1 MINERQ
7 TGSLAL
13 HIIAQASFILLSF
26 FAWYVVF
33 VYFLERD
40 MVGGLSGYLIYA
52 DVMVVSLFVL
62 AFFDLRSEQFVL
74 LSSTAKRL
82 KMSFRQ
88 TFVIFSVTVFFLV
101 AIKDTTISRSF
112 FFSYIPVLWL
122 TLTATNFLLPTLMLK
137 RVFHGTSEERCLLI
151 SWDDLKPESG
161 NESEEHLAK
170 YSTLSSWLLHQ
181 SDYGMKPVG
190 ILSPHDTLSRKTGIP
205 FLGDPKDFADAL
217 LTTKATSLIFLQLPC
232 DKNLLKE
239 AFTICDSMAVRLS
252 VLYDLEEEFGHPVR
266 IMQVNGR
273 HVLHFRSEPLQ
284 NPLRRI
290 GKRTFDFFFS
300 LSVSLILLPPLTLIV
315 WIMQCLQS
323 PGSVFYTQRRNG
335 QGNTTFEIIKFRS
348 MHVDGNDIARQATKG
363 DPRIFPFGRFLR
375 ATSLD
380 EMPQFLNVLKGEMSI
395 VGPRPH
401 LPEHNQSW
409 MKILRPYHVRSFVKP
424 GITGLAQIRGLRGEA
439 TSEDEIRRRVEFD
452 IEYIEKWSFRRDLM
466 LIARTVAEVFFPNK
480 KAY

>member
-13 HIIAQASFILLSF
+13 HIIAQASFILISF
-26 FAWYVVF
+26 IGWYAVFAYLF
-33 VYFLERD
+33 DRD
-40 MVGGLSGYLIYA
+40 LVGGLSGYLIYA
-52 DVMVVSLFVL
+52 NVMVISLFTL

-82 KMSFRQ
+82 MMSFRQ
-88 TFVIFSVTVFFLV
+88 TFVIVSVTVFFLV

-112 FFSYIPVLWL
+112 FFSYVPVLWL

-137 RVFHGTSEERCLLI
+137 HVFHGASEERCLLI
-151 SWDDLKPESG
+151 SWDDPKLESG
-161 NESEEHLAK
+161 DESECLEK

-190 ILSPHDTLSRKTGIP
+190 ILSSHDTLSRKTGIP
-205 FLGDPKDFADAL
+205 FLGNPRAFADAL
-217 LTTKATSLIFLQLPC
+217 LSTRATSLIFLQLPC
-232 DKNLLKE
+232 DKNILKE
-239 AFTICDSMAVRLS
+239 AFKTCDSMAVRLS
-252 VLYDLEEEFGHPVR
+252 ALYDLEEEFGHPVR
-266 IMQVNGR
+266 MMKVNGR
-273 HVLHFRSEPLQ
+273 HVLLFRSEPLQ

-300 LSVSLILLPPLTLIV
+300 LAVSLILLPPLTLFV
-315 WIMQCLQS
+315 WIMQRLQS
-323 PGSVFYTQRRNG
+323 PGPVFYTQRRNG
-335 QGNTTFEIIKFRS
+335 QGNSTFEIIKFRS
-348 MHVDGNDIARQATKG
+348 MHVAGHDIARQATKG

-439 TSEDEIRRRVEFD
+439 TSEDEIRKRVEFD
-452 IEYIEKWSFRRDLM
+452 IEYIEKWSFRRDLL
-466 LIARTVAEVFFPNK
+466 LIARTVVEVLFPNK